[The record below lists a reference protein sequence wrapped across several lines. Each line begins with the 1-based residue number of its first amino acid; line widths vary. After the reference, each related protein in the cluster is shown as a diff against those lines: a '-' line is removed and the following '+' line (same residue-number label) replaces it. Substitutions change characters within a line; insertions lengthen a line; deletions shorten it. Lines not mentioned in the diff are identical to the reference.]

1 VSHHVPVLASP
12 QREPP
17 SSSSSSSRQHP
28 GETQGSFYCEG
39 LLRRLLGVGSDSSV
53 GAVDGLAMR
62 LLQQYTFH
70 IVPLMCPDGAVMG
83 HLRTNACGANL
94 NREWANSDAAYSA
107 PSTERSPEVLC
118 VLRAM
123 HSSGCDAFVDVH
135 GDEVRPFAFLSGSE
149 GMPVWGPRLQ
159 ALHGAFLAAYARANP
174 DIQAEIGYDAD
185 PAGEGDAR
193 IASNQVAVRFNC
205 MSVTLEMPY
214 VPHKRLPPL
223 FFCNN
228 LSRYKDN
235 ASNPDASRGWSSDR
249 CALLGASLVDALSYV
264 QPYLR
269 HSGSFWESL
278 PACDAYVAPRD
289 IDGLPTHE
297 LNS

>member
-1 VSHHVPVLASP
+1 M
-12 QREPP
+12 
-17 SSSSSSSRQHP
+17 
-28 GETQGSFYCEG
+28 
-39 LLRRLLGVGSDSSV
+39 LRRLLGVGSDSSV

-62 LLQQYTFH
+62 LLQQYTFN

-94 NREWANSDAAYSA
+94 NREWANSDAAYPA
-107 PSTERSPEVLC
+107 PSAERSPEVLC

-123 HSSGCDAFVDVH
+123 DSTGCDAFVDIH

-185 PAGEGDAR
+185 PAGEGDPR
-193 IASNQVAVRFNC
+193 IASNQVAARFNC

-214 VPHKRLPPL
+214 
-223 FFCNN
+223 
-228 LSRYKDN
+228 KDN
-235 ASNPDASRGWSSDR
+235 ASNADACRGWSSDR

-269 HSGSFWESL
+269 HSGSFWQSL

-289 IDGLPTHE
+289 IDGQPTHE

>member
-1 VSHHVPVLASP
+1 MGHPPVSCHPPHLACELPVPPHA
-12 QREPP
+12 
-17 SSSSSSSRQHP
+17 SSRQHP

-39 LLRRLLGVGSDSSV
+39 LLRRLLGTGSDSSV

-62 LLQQYTFH
+62 LLQQYTLN
-70 IVPLMCPDGAVMG
+70 IVPNMCPDGAVMG

-94 NREWANSDAAYSA
+94 NREWADTGAAYAA
-107 PSTERSPEVLC
+107 PSEQRSPEVLC

-123 HSSGCDAFVDVH
+123 DASGCDAFVDVH
-135 GDEVRPFAFLSGSE
+135 GDEVRPFVFLSGSE

-185 PAGEGDAR
+185 PAGEGDPR
-193 IASNQVAVRFNC
+193 IASNQVALRFNC

-214 VPHKRLPPL
+214 
-223 FFCNN
+223 
-228 LSRYKDN
+228 KDC

-249 CALLGASLVDALSYV
+249 CAALGASLVDALSHV
-264 QPYLR
+264 QPFVR
-269 HSGSFWESL
+269 SSGNFWDSL

-289 IDGLPTHE
+289 VDGVPTHE

>member
-1 VSHHVPVLASP
+1 MLHRSLPHIL
-12 QREPP
+12 PP
-17 SSSSSSSRQHP
+17 RPSFSSRQHP

-39 LLRRLLGVGSDSSV
+39 LLRRLLGIGGDSSV
-53 GAVDGLAMR
+53 GAIDGLSMR
-62 LLQQYTFH
+62 LLQHFTLN

-94 NREWANSDAAYSA
+94 NREWANSDDAAYPA
-107 PSTERSPEVLC
+107 PSIERSPEVLC

-123 HSSGCDAFVDVH
+123 DSSGCDAFIDIH

-149 GMPVWGPRLQ
+149 GVAVWGRRLQ
-159 ALHGAFLAAYARANP
+159 ALHGAFLAAYSRSNP

-185 PAGEGDAR
+185 PAGEGDPR

-214 VPHKRLPPL
+214 
-223 FFCNN
+223 
-228 LSRYKDN
+228 KDN
-235 ASNPDASRGWSSDR
+235 ASNPDPCYGWSSDR
-249 CALLGASLVDALSYV
+249 CAQLGASLVDALSHV

-269 HSGSFWESL
+269 HSGNFWESL
-278 PACDAYVAPRD
+278 SACDAYVAPRD

-297 LNS
+297 LNA

>member
-1 VSHHVPVLASP
+1 VIGFCGNIAVSVYFHRAS
-12 QREPP
+12 QL
-17 SSSSSSSRQHP
+17 
-28 GETQGSFYCEG
+28 Y
-39 LLRRLLGVGSDSSV
+39 D
-53 GAVDGLAMR
+53 
-62 LLQQYTFH
+62 
-70 IVPLMCPDGAVMG
+70 
-83 HLRTNACGANL
+83 
-94 NREWANSDAAYSA
+94 DAAKA
-107 PSTERSPEVLC
+107 WAGNNSTAGKDLERQ
-118 VLRAM
+118 A
-123 HSSGCDAFVDVH
+123 GAKTQ
-135 GDEVRPFAFLSGSE
+135 E
-149 GMPVWGPRLQ
+149 GV
-159 ALHGAFLAAYARANP
+159 A
-174 DIQAEIGYDAD
+174 
-185 PAGEGDAR
+185 
-193 IASNQVAVRFNC
+193 IASVRA
-205 MSVTLEMPY
+205 P
-214 VPHKRLPPL
+214 RLPPL

>member
-1 VSHHVPVLASP
+1 MQMLLIPLDALKTMMQVEGSAGTRILLAKLK
-12 QREPP
+12 E
-17 SSSSSSSRQHP
+17 H
-28 GETQGSFYCEG
+28 
-39 LLRRLLGVGSDSSV
+39 GVF
-53 GAVDGLAMR
+53 ALW
-62 LLQQYTFH
+62 
-70 IVPLMCPDGAVMG
+70 DGATV
-83 HLRTNACGANL
+83 
-94 NREWANSDAAYSA
+94 AA
-107 PSTERSPEVLC
+107 
-118 VLRAM
+118 
-123 HSSGCDAFVDVH
+123 
-135 GDEVRPFAFLSGSE
+135 LS
-149 GMPVWGPRLQ
+149 M
-159 ALHGAFLAAYARANP
+159 
-174 DIQAEIGYDAD
+174 
-185 PAGEGDAR
+185 
-193 IASNQVAVRFNC
+193 IA
-205 MSVTLEMPY
+205 THYPWYL
-214 VPHKRLPPL
+214 PHKRLPPL